1 MLLVLNFL
9 FHITAPPIAP
19 SYSCV
24 LTNGSGNST
33 RVTLTWTEPPSDGSI
48 DTYCISSSPE
58 YSFARSV
65 CVTPD
70 MRTHQYEVQQGLEY
84 NFTILA
90 VNCGNQNGT
99 ETAPIS
105 VIAQGMHVCLCTLR
119 RTCRD
124 DMPIINKVG
133 IKVKNKGKA
142 HPHIFFTLQLYSALL
157 SLSAS
162 NYNNLSIKLYSGELR
177 RD

>member
-1 MLLVLNFL
+1 MFCPHVISNELSFS
-9 FHITAPPIAP
+9 APTQAP

-33 RVTLTWTEPPSDGSI
+33 RVTLTWAEPPSDDSI
-48 DTYCISSSPE
+48 DQYCITSSPE
-58 YSFARSV
+58 YPSARSV

-70 MRTHQYEVQQGLEY
+70 VQTHQYEVQQGLEY

-105 VIAQGMHVCLCTLR
+105 VFPQGMYMYGLCAFC

-124 DMPIINKVG
+124 DMQDIRPRIVAWLLENS
-133 IKVKNKGKA
+133 
-142 HPHIFFTLQLYSALL
+142 FALF
-157 SLSAS
+157 
-162 NYNNLSIKLYSGELR
+162 N
-177 RD
+177 